1 MSIREIARAK
11 INLTLEV
18 HGGRPDGYHALT
30 SLVTFAGLGDIIGFE
45 PGAPERITVSGP
57 FAGEIAGENLLART
71 LAVLRAEAPAL
82 TLGPVHLEKNLPVA
96 AGIGGGSADAAALLR
111 AVRSANGAHA
121 PAVDWNGIAAR
132 LGADIPVCLA
142 NVPAVMWGKGERL
155 EPVARLPSTAAV
167 LVNPRRPLE
176 TAKVFAALAAAPL
189 DDDGPRNAPLR
200 GLADSAALVAYI
212 RGRGNSLERPAIAL
226 LPVIAEMKSALARQ
240 PGCLLAAMSGSGPTC
255 FGLFANAHAAA
266 KAAAVIFSDEP
277 GWWVAATEF
286 AGAG

>member
-18 HGGRPDGYHALT
+18 HGRRPDGYHALT
-30 SLVTFAGLGDIIGFE
+30 SLVTFAGLGDTISFE

-57 FAGEIAGENLLART
+57 FADEIAGENLLART
-71 LAVLRAEAPAL
+71 LAVLRTEAPAL
-82 TLGPVHLEKNLPVA
+82 TLGAVHLEKTLPVA

-121 PAVDWNGIAAR
+121 QAVDWNGIAAR

-155 EPVARLPSTAAV
+155 EPVTRLPSTAAV

-189 DDDGPRNAPLR
+189 GGDGPRAAPLPEMT
-200 GLADSAALVAYI
+200 DSAALVAYI
-212 RGRGNSLERPAIAL
+212 RARGNSLERPAISL
-226 LPVIAEMKSALARQ
+226 LPVIADMKSALERQ
-240 PGCLLAAMSGSGPTC
+240 AGCLLAAMSGSGPTC
-255 FGLFANAHAAA
+255 FGVFTDAHAAS
-266 KAAAVIFSDEP
+266 KAAAALSSDEP
-277 GWWVAATEF
+277 DWWVAATEF

>member
-18 HGGRPDGYHALT
+18 HGRRPDGYHALT
-30 SLVTFAGLGDIIGFE
+30 SLVTFAGLGDIVGFE

-71 LAVLRAEAPAL
+71 IAVLRAEAPAL
-82 TLGPVHLEKNLPVA
+82 TLGAVHLEKNLPVA

-111 AVRSANGAHA
+111 GVRSGNTAHVQ
-121 PAVDWNGIAAR
+121 AVDWNGIAAR

-142 NVPAVMWGKGERL
+142 NVPAVMFGKGEQL
-155 EPVARLPSTAAV
+155 EPVTRLPSTAAV

-189 DDDGPRNAPLR
+189 GDDAPRAALPD
-200 GLADSAALVAYI
+200 LADSAALVAYI
-212 RGRGNSLERPAIAL
+212 RARGNTLERPAVGL
-226 LPVIAEMKSALARQ
+226 LPVIADMKSALERRA
-240 PGCLLAAMSGSGPTC
+240 GCLLAAMSGSGPTC
-255 FGLFANAHAAA
+255 FGMFTDAHAAA
-266 KAAAVIFSDEP
+266 KAAVAITSDEP

-286 AGAG
+286 AGGG